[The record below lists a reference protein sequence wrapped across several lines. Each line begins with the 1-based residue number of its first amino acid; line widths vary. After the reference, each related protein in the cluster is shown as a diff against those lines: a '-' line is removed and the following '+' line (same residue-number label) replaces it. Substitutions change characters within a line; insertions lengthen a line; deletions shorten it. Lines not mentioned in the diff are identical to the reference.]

1 MTGFIKIQEMRLP
14 ENLSG
19 RLYFWMRLGV
29 LGCFVGHGAWGIVG
43 KDGWLP
49 FFEVFGIEEPIARFF
64 MPLIGIMDI
73 AIGII
78 GYFYPSR
85 LLLLYAFM
93 WTFFTATL
101 RPSANMGMSELYERA
116 GNYGVP
122 LAFLVMAGMMVSWKG
137 WFRKIKVGD
146 MMDASRLP
154 AFEMTLR
161 LSLVL
166 LLAGHGGL
174 AVFNHHAGIAKHM
187 SFLGVE
193 AANANMI
200 VFGVFEMILAI
211 WVLLFPRTYGL
222 LVFVLV
228 FKIATELMHPI
239 AGRPIDVFE
248 TIERFGDYVIPP
260 ALMLIYA
267 FVAEPKQ
274 VKQEFAS

>member
-1 MTGFIKIQEMRLP
+1 MTGFVKSYESRLP
-14 ENLSG
+14 ENFSG
-19 RLYFWMRLGV
+19 RLYFLMRLGI

-49 FFEVFGIEEPIARFF
+49 FFEVFGIEEPVARMF
-64 MPLIGIMDI
+64 MPWIGIMDI
-73 AIGII
+73 TIGIV

-85 LLLLYAFM
+85 FLLLYAFF

-122 LAFLVMAGMMVSWKG
+122 LAFLIMSGMLFPWRT
-137 WFRKIKVGD
+137 WFKKINVQD

-161 LSLVL
+161 ISLVL

-187 SFLGVE
+187 GFLGMDSSVL
-193 AANANMI
+193 NMS
-200 VFGVFEMILAI
+200 VFGIFEIFLAV
-211 WVLLFPRTYGL
+211 WVMLFPRTYGL
-222 LVFVLV
+222 LTFVLI
-228 FKIATELMHPI
+228 FKLATELMHPI
-239 AGRPIDVFE
+239 AGRPLDVFE

-260 ALMLIYA
+260 ALIIIYGYI
-267 FVAEPKQ
+267 
-274 VKQEFAS
+274 ASLKNAHQPIAI